1 MELKELRELIKFISK
16 LDVGEFEIENGD
28 LRIYMSKNR
37 LVNIADKGES
47 PAIIEKKELPIEI
60 NKMEEIKAVEEVKED
75 TIKGYKITA
84 PIVGTFYEAPAQGSE
99 PFVRV
104 GNIVKKGQTLCI
116 IEAMKVMNEIEA
128 EFDCK
133 ILNQLVKNGESV
145 EFGQVIYIVEPL
157 E

>member
-84 PIVGTFYEAPAQGSE
+84 PIVGTFYEAPAPGSE